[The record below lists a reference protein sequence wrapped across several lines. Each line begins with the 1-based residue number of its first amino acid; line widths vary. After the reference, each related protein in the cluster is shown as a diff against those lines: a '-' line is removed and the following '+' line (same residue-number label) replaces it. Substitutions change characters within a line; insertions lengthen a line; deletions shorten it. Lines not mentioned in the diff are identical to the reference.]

1 MKRVMHIAAWISV
14 ILTMLNILLC
24 ALYDIELA
32 EVLAITFGTTAYHL
46 LMRLLVGW
54 IFDKLM
60 HNKAN
65 YNRQWYKQSAWEVKL
80 YQRLRVKEWKG
91 RMPTYDP
98 ECFNPRKHTWGE
110 IAQAMCQA
118 ELVHEV
124 IVLLSF
130 VPIIAAY
137 WLGVLP
143 VFAITSVVAA
153 CFDMMFVVM
162 QRYNRPRVI
171 RLAERRK

>member
-1 MKRVMHIAAWISV
+1 M
-14 ILTMLNILLC
+14 LTMLNILLC

-65 YNRQWYKQSAWEVKL
+65 YHKKWYQQSKL
-80 YQRLRVKEWKG
+80 ESKVYQRLRVREWKG

-98 ECFNPRKHTWGE
+98 ECFNPRKHTWDE

-130 VPIIAAY
+130 APIIAAY
-137 WLGVLP
+137 WFGVLP
-143 VFAITSVVAA
+143 VFAITSVLAA
-153 CFDMMFVVM
+153 CFDMMFIVM

-171 RLAERRK
+171 RLAERGK